1 MVNAIKEY
9 PFYSRDAN
17 LLLFLLFIEFYAQG
31 FLLGYFF
38 NSARAVGTK
47 LSLFSDDCTPKL
59 RVETQSRGP
68 CLWWQHSS

>member
-9 PFYSRDAN
+9 SFHSRDAN

-38 NSARAVGTK
+38 NSERALGTK
-47 LSLFSDDCTPKL
+47 LSSLSDDN
-59 RVETQSRGP
+59 TQSPGA
-68 CLWWQHSS
+68 LLVMTALKLI